1 MARKYY
7 LGLDMGTSSLGWA
20 VTDPEYHLIRAK
32 GKDLW
37 GVRLFQEAE
46 SAAVRRTQR
55 VSRRRLQREKARIG
69 LVKEIFSDAIE
80 KVDPGFYQRL
90 DDSKYFPDDKTQEQR
105 FALFAGDSYTDKDY
119 YKDYPTVFH
128 LRSDLIHSKEPKDVR
143 LVYRAILNIFKHRG
157 HFLNANLSDSDSD
170 GLEDIYAQLVE
181 RTINFPSAYDVEKM
195 KGILASRKFSN
206 SRRSEQLMELL
217 QINKKMPEA
226 EMIKLICGLKG
237 VLSKAFPDIEFDE
250 ENKKFSVSFREGS
263 YEEKDAEIQTML
275 DEDSYEIVQLLK
287 QMHDWGLLA
296 HIMGGE
302 KYLSDARI
310 QSYNKHADDLRL
322 LKELYRE
329 YGKGQY
335 NKMFRIMADNNY
347 SAYVGSVNSDKEKG
361 KVRRGA
367 KKNRDEFYSR
377 IKKDLK
383 AFQEKV
389 PQDER
394 IQYVLDEIDK
404 ESFLPKQLT
413 SANGVIPNQV
423 HLKELR
429 KILSNAEGY
438 LPFLRNTDESGL
450 TNSEKIVALF
460 SFQIPYYI
468 GPLYNDGAHNAW
480 VVRRE
485 AGRVLPW
492 NFNKKIDVKAS
503 SEEFIQKMVRHCTY
517 IQSEYVLPKNSLLY
531 EKFMVLNEL
540 NNLKIN
546 GNPIGVELKQS
557 IYNDLF
563 RREKKVTD
571 KKIREYLIVRGLAS
585 KKDEIEITGIDG
597 DFKNSLSSYL
607 RFREIFSTDVL
618 SYEQEKMAEKI
629 IFWATVYGDSKS
641 FLKERI
647 KEKFGDQIT
656 DKQIKRICGIKFR
669 DWGRLSKAVLE
680 LEGADRETGE
690 VLTLIGRMWNENV
703 NLMECLS
710 GHYTYIDELQEKG
723 REINKSF
730 EEIEYE
736 DLEDLYISAP
746 VRRMV
751 WQTILVVREI
761 VKVMKCPPAKIFIE
775 MARDAEGKNDKT
787 RKDSRKKKFEELYK
801 GCKED
806 GREWSKEISD
816 TPDSRFR
823 SKKLYLY
830 YTQKGR
836 CMYTGEP
843 IELGDLFNDNLYDID
858 HIYPRHFVK
867 DDSIEKNLVLVKKQ
881 LNSHKSDTFPIE
893 AEIRRVRFAWWK
905 NLCDQGFITKEKF
918 ERLVRSTQFSEEE
931 LASFISRQIVETRQG
946 TKTITDIFENSFP
959 ESEIIYSKAGVVS
972 DFRHKFDLIKCR
984 EVNNFHHANDAYLN
998 IVVGN
1003 AYNVKFTK
1011 NPINFVKQY
1020 KRDPEH
1026 YKYHM
1031 DKLFDYPV
1039 IRGDEVAWKTKGWES
1054 IRTVR
1059 SVMARYT
1066 PLVTRMNYEEHGQL
1080 WDINICSADDATK
1093 AKGVGYVPVSS
1104 TDGKMHDVTRYGG
1117 YKKYTGA
1124 YFFLVEHTVKKQ
1136 RIRTLEAMPLYLKD
1150 KLNSKEKMEQYC
1162 KDTLGYQDPSVRLK
1176 KIKMYSLIKVNGFL
1190 LYLTGRT
1197 NKQLTVTS
1205 AVETK
1210 LQAEMNEYVSRL
1222 IKCTEDPKNVSGAVE
1237 KWNELVNKNR
1247 SEGKNN
1253 RNTRSLINKENN
1265 KTLYDA
1271 LKEKHTNGI
1280 YKNRPNSIGDKLA
1293 KYEEEFESITIAEQL
1308 LVLKQILQLT
1318 SGSKKQADLS
1328 LIGGSP
1334 NEGVPTLN
1342 KKING
1347 YNQFM
1352 LVSMSPSGIYEY
1364 ETDMLTI

>member
-46 SAAVRRTQR
+46 SAAGRRIQR

-69 LVKEIFSDAIE
+69 FVKEIFADAID

-90 DDSKYFPDDKTQEQR
+90 DDSKYFPEDKTEEQR
-105 FALFAGDSYTDKDY
+105 FALFAGDSYSDKDY

-128 LRSDLIHSKEPKDVR
+128 LRSDLIHSTEPKDVR
-143 LVYRAILNIFKHRG
+143 VVYLAILNIFKHRG
-157 HFLNANLSDSDSD
+157 HFLNANLSDGNNE
-170 GLEDIYAQLVE
+170 GLEDIYAALVE
-181 RTINFPSAYDVEKM
+181 RTTNFPSSCDVEKM
-195 KGILASRKFSN
+195 KSILSSRKISN
-206 SRRSEQLMELL
+206 SRRFEQLLELL

-226 EMIKLICGLKG
+226 EMVKLICGLKG
-237 VLSKAFPDIEFDE
+237 VLSKAFMDVEFDDD
-250 ENKKFSVSFREGS
+250 NKKYSVSFREGS

-275 DEDSYEIVQLLK
+275 DEDSYETMQLLK
-287 QMHDWGLLA
+287 QLHDWGLLA
-296 HIMGGE
+296 NIMGGE
-302 KYLSDARI
+302 QYLSDARI
-310 QSYNKHADDLRL
+310 LSYNKHAEDLRI
-322 LKELYRE
+322 LKELYKE

-367 KKNRDEFYSR
+367 KKNRDDFYKA
-377 IKKDLK
+377 IKNDLK
-383 AFQEKV
+383 AFQKKGT
-389 PQDER
+389 QDER

-404 ESFLPKQLT
+404 EAFLPKQLT
-413 SANGVIPNQV
+413 SSNGVIPNQV

-429 KILSNAEGY
+429 KILANAEEY
-438 LPFLRNTDESGL
+438 LPFLRDKDETGL
-450 TNSEKIVALF
+450 SNSEKIAALF

-468 GPLYNDGAHNAW
+468 GPLYNDGTHNAW
-480 VVRRE
+480 VVRKE

-492 NFNKKIDVKAS
+492 NFDQKIDVKAS

-546 GNPIGVELKQS
+546 GTPISVELKQS

-563 RREKKVTD
+563 RREKKVTA
-571 KKIREYLIVRGLAS
+571 KKIREYLIIRGEAS
-585 KKDEIEITGIDG
+585 KKDNVEVTGIDG
-597 DFKNSLSSYL
+597 DFKSSLSSYL

-618 SYEQEKMAEKI
+618 SYDQEQMAEKI
-629 IFWATVYGDSKS
+629 IFWATIYGDSKA
-641 FLKERI
+641 FLQERI
-647 KEKFGDQIT
+647 KEKFGNQIT

-710 GHYTYIDELQEKG
+710 SHYTYIDELQEKG
-723 REINKSF
+723 KGINKSF
-730 EEIEYE
+730 EEIKYE
-736 DLEDLYISAP
+736 DLEELYISAP

-761 VKVMKCPPAKIFIE
+761 VKVMKYPPAKIFIE
-775 MARDAEGKNDKT
+775 MARDTEGKNEKT
-787 RKDSRKKKFEELYK
+787 RKDSRKKKFEDLYR

-806 GREWSKEISD
+806 DREWSKEIAD

-830 YTQKGR
+830 YTQMGR

-881 LNSHKSDTFPIE
+881 LNSHKSDTFPLE
-893 AEIRRVRFAWWK
+893 AEIRKARFAWWK
-905 NLCDQGFITKEKF
+905 QLCDKEFITKEKF
-918 ERLVRSTQFSEEE
+918 ERLIRSTQFSEEE

-946 TKTITDIFENSFP
+946 TKTVTDIFENSFP
-959 ESEIIYSKAGVVS
+959 ESEVIYSKAGIVS

-1003 AYNVKFTK
+1003 TYNVKFTK
-1011 NPINFVKQY
+1011 NPMNFVRQY
-1020 KRDPEH
+1020 KREPEN

-1039 IRGDEVAWKTKGWES
+1039 VRGKEVAWKTEGWES

-1080 WDINICSADDATK
+1080 WDINICGADDAAK
-1093 AKGVGYVPVSS
+1093 VKGVGYVPAS
-1104 TDGKMHDVTRYGG
+1104 TTDEKMHDVTRYGG
-1117 YKKYTGA
+1117 YRKYTGA

-1150 KLNSKEKMEQYC
+1150 KLDTKEKMEQYC
-1162 KDTLGYQDPSVRLK
+1162 RESLGYQDPSVRLK
-1176 KIKMYSLIKVNGFL
+1176 RIKMYSLIKVNGSFF
-1190 LYLTGRT
+1190 YLTGRT
-1197 NKQLTVTS
+1197 GDQLTLS
-1205 AVETK
+1205 NAMELK
-1210 LQAEMNEYVSRL
+1210 MPYEWNKY
-1222 IKCTEDPKNVSGAVE
+1222 IKRIDSSSDDDNAYNNTVCKEKN
-1237 KWNELVNKNR
+1237 NELYSIFVK
-1247 SEGKNN
+1247 KH
-1253 RNTRSLINKENN
+1253 KE
-1265 KTLYDA
+1265 D
-1271 LKEKHTNGI
+1271 I
-1280 YKNRPNSIGDKLA
+1280 YSKRPNALGDKLVQWRDC
-1293 KYEEEFESITIAEQL
+1293 FMQLSLQEQIY
-1308 LVLKQILQLT
+1308 VLKQILQL
-1318 SGSKKQADLS
+1318 SAGGNQGADLR
-1328 LIGGSP
+1328 LIGGAAKT
-1334 NEGVPTLN
+1334 GTVKIN
-1342 KKING
+1342 KKIN
-1347 YNQFM
+1347 NNMQIV
-1352 LVSMSPSGIYEY
+1352 LISQSPTGIYRTEI
-1364 ETDMLTI
+1364 DLAKV